1 VSNANRVLI
10 AAQHPVS
17 SASQRGLA
25 RTIGRT
31 HYRTILA
38 SGCDQ
43 FLLSIAP
50 FDQAEQAEFA
60 DLLRHRLGDPVRIPL
75 WRRGLPGRA
84 EAAPAT

>member
-1 VSNANRVLI
+1 VSNANRVPI

-25 RTIGRT
+25 RTIGRG

-38 SGCDQ
+38 SGYDQ

-50 FDQAEQAEFA
+50 FD
-60 DLLRHRLGDPVRIPL
+60 
-75 WRRGLPGRA
+75 
-84 EAAPAT
+84 